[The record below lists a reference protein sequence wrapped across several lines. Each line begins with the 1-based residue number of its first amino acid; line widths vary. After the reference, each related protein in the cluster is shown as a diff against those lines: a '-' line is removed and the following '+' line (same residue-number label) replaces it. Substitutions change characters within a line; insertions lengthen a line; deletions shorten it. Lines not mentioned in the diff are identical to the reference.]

1 MSPLSKT
8 FSALAD
14 SNRQKIIDLLK
25 KRELSV
31 SDIAANLAIT
41 MATLSHHLD
50 ILKRADLISGRRDG
64 QKIIYSLNFSVIQ
77 EIEEKIVKFL
87 KIKNKK

>member
-8 FSALAD
+8 FSALSD
-14 SNRQKIIDLLK
+14 KNRQKIIDMLK
-25 KRELSV
+25 KKEMSV
-31 SDIAANLAIT
+31 GDILKNLNVT

-64 QKIIYSLNFSVIQ
+64 QKIIYSLNLSVIQ
-77 EIEEKIVKFL
+77 EVTEKISKFL
-87 KIKNKK
+87 KTK

>member
-8 FSALAD
+8 FAALSD
-14 SNRQKIIDLLK
+14 PNRQKILDLLK
-25 KRELSV
+25 KREMSV
-31 SDIAANLAIT
+31 SEIGKYLDIT

-64 QKIIYSLNFSVIQ
+64 QQ
-77 EIEEKIVKFL
+77 
-87 KIKNKK
+87 